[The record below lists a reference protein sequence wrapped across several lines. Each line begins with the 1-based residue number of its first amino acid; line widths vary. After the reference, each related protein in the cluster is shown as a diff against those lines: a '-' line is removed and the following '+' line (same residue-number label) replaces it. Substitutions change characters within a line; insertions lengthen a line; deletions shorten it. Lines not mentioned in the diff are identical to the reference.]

1 MDNKT
6 KIIIIS
12 LSTIFLIGI
21 ILILCSQNK
30 PEIVKVGEI
39 PKAFNNQTTK
49 LPLPKK
55 KEIKKET
62 LVKSE
67 VSDNTIYLTFD
78 DGPSH
83 LTAQI
88 LDILKQ
94 EQVAATFFVIGPSL
108 DKYKDVIKRAHDEG
122 HTIALHSNTHNY
134 SYIYSSDENYFND
147 LNTIKSRIYNIIG
160 VNSRIIRLPG
170 GSSNTVSKKYNK
182 NIITRI
188 TNKLTENEYYYFDWN
203 VDSKDASGK
212 ISADNIYQNTIS
224 NLHHG
229 TNIVLMHDAAS
240 KKSTVE
246 ALSNIIKYGKNNGYT
261 FAKISKNTRTT
272 HHHIN
277 N

>member
-12 LSTIFLIGI
+12 LSIIFLIGI

-30 PEIVKVGEI
+30 QEIVKVAEI

-55 KEIKKET
+55 KQIKKET

-83 LTAQI
+83 LTPQI

-170 GSSNTVSKKYNK
+170 GYSNTVSKKYNK

>member
-12 LSTIFLIGI
+12 LSIIFLIGI

-30 PEIVKVGEI
+30 QEIVKVAEI

-55 KEIKKET
+55 KQIKKET

-83 LTAQI
+83 LTPQI

>member
-12 LSTIFLIGI
+12 LSIIFIIGI
-21 ILILCSQNK
+21 ILILCFQKK
-30 PEIVKVGEI
+30 PEIVEVGEI

-55 KEIKKET
+55 KEIKKEPI
-62 LVKSE
+62 VKSE

-83 LTAQI
+83 LTPQI

-108 DKYKDVIKRAHDEG
+108 DAYQDIVKRAHDEG
-122 HTIALHSNTHNY
+122 HTIALHSNTHKY

-147 LNTIKSRIYNIIG
+147 LNTIKSRVYNIIG

-170 GSSNTVSKKYNK
+170 GSSNTVSRKYNK

-188 TNKLTENEYYYFDWN
+188 TNKLNDNEYYYFDWN
-203 VDSKDASGK
+203 VDSGDASGK
-212 ISADNIYQNTIS
+212 LPANQIYQNTTS
-224 NLHHG
+224 GLHHG

-246 ALSNIIKYGKNNGYT
+246 ALSSIIKYGKDNGYT